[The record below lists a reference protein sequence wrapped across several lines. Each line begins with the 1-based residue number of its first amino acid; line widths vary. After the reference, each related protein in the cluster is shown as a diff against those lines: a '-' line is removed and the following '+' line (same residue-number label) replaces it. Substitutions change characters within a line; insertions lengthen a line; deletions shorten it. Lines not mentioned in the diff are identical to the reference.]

1 MNLCKALQCSQKF
14 NALPITIKATE
25 RMIRSLPHYL
35 RSIVTENKDWA
46 YYIPAA
52 EFTLKSTP
60 SMALGGLSPFE
71 VDIGY
76 IPHSPLTLSYQLSD
90 KGRIIDEISENFEKY
105 EITARAAR
113 NLIFE
118 TNKAIFDANK
128 KEGELEEGDDV
139 YIPQDALAKPGDVHN
154 RNLVQAFKSK
164 YVGPYKVI
172 KKINAVNYELELPS
186 SSKRSSPF
194 HISQLK
200 RQSALSNA
208 LFTAPKVTNPL
219 YEYRYISM
227 EIELEEL
234 IVIYNFLFIVVKY
247 CKT

>member
-76 IPHSPLTLSYQLSD
+76 VPHSPLTLSYQLSD
-90 KGRIIDEISENFEKY
+90 KG
-105 EITARAAR
+105 
-113 NLIFE
+113 
-118 TNKAIFDANK
+118 
-128 KEGELEEGDDV
+128 
-139 YIPQDALAKPGDVHN
+139 
-154 RNLVQAFKSK
+154 
-164 YVGPYKVI
+164 
-172 KKINAVNYELELPS
+172 
-186 SSKRSSPF
+186 
-194 HISQLK
+194 
-200 RQSALSNA
+200 
-208 LFTAPKVTNPL
+208 
-219 YEYRYISM
+219 
-227 EIELEEL
+227 
-234 IVIYNFLFIVVKY
+234 
-247 CKT
+247 